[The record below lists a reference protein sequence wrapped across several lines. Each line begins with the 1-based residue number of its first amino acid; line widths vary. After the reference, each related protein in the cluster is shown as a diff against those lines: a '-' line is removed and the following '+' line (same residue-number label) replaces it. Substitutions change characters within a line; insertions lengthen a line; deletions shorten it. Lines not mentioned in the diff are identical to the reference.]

1 MPVKPITYVG
11 LNLGPNVGATDFIV
25 GVRVVPD
32 GRSGNEVY
40 GRALNTG
47 EPDNGEGILLNV
59 GDKLVF
65 HCRSP
70 CSSRW

>member
-1 MPVKPITYVG
+1 MPVKPITYIS

-40 GRALNTG
+40 GRTLDTG
-47 EPDNGEGILLNV
+47 ETDNGEGILLNV
-59 GDKLVF
+59 GESNA
-65 HCRSP
+65 R
-70 CSSRW
+70 